1 MPKASSLSAIF
12 QWNLRLGRGVQR
24 TKKNQQTEMNR
35 AELDPKGLFLRFTVR
50 FGLGNMENTNISL
63 IFIFRCQKPNEPTRE
78 YMSHFYRLGSK
89 FFWSY
94 DIDNLVDLSED

>member
-63 IFIFRCQKPNEPTRE
+63 IFIFRCQKPNEPENTCHIFIGWAA
-78 YMSHFYRLGSK
+78 S
-89 FFWSY
+89 FFGRM
-94 DIDNLVDLSED
+94 I